1 MNFPA
6 FLVAAACPAV
16 LAASLAAGAA
26 ERVRVPS
33 DIELRRGAN
42 EVVAKVDECR
52 IRLKIADGD
61 YFWTS
66 PSSADAVF
74 YRPDGKFTRAHAPY
88 LQKPDVETYSG
99 VYWDYIK
106 PRPHDEPWFGVR
118 CTAGTAEP
126 STYVDAHCPARKN
139 GGAWVLTEA
148 AARLPKAAIEP
159 IAGKGWDGFVV
170 SFESKTPGLRSL
182 TFCAVG
188 ANTLM
193 GQASYP
199 SGRKQG
205 LESIKQVLRTVEF
218 VD

>member
-52 IRLKIADGD
+52 IRLKIDDGD

-88 LQKPDVETYSG
+88 LQKLDVETYSG

-106 PRPHDEPWFGVR
+106 PRPHDEPWFGLR

-126 STYVDAHCPARKN
+126 STYVDANCPARKQ
-139 GGAWVLTEA
+139 GGAWILTEA

-199 SGRKQG
+199 SGRKHS
-205 LESIKQVLRTVEF
+205 LASIKQVLRTVEF